1 LNKAIQRKK
10 LNHTAVISIVVTLQR
25 IQMNL
30 NEYQELAFKTALDS
44 AKNPAY
50 MIANLTSE
58 AGEVAGKYAK
68 WIRDGVLD
76 EVGLQKEVGDVLW
89 QIAGLSTVMGWNLA
103 DLASQNL
110 RKLAERQ
117 ANNTLK
123 GSGDER

>member
-1 LNKAIQRKK
+1 MLFE
-10 LNHTAVISIVVTLQR
+10 
-25 IQMNL
+25 
-30 NEYQELAFKTALDS
+30 EYQDLAFKTALES

-68 WIRDGVLD
+68 WVRDGVLD
-76 EVGLQKEVGDVLW
+76 EVGMQKEVGDVLW
-89 QIAGLSTVMGWNLA
+89 QIAGLSTVMGWSLA
-103 DLASQNL
+103 DIASQNL

>member
-1 LNKAIQRKK
+1 
-10 LNHTAVISIVVTLQR
+10 
-25 IQMNL
+25 MNL

-76 EVGLQKEVGDVLW
+76 EVGLQKDVGDVLW

-123 GSGDER
+123 GSGDAR

>member
-1 LNKAIQRKK
+1 M
-10 LNHTAVISIVVTLQR
+10 T
-25 IQMNL
+25 L
-30 NEYQELAFKTALDS
+30 NEYQELAFNTAMDS

-76 EVGLQKEVGDVLW
+76 EVGMQKEAGDVLW
-89 QIAGLSTVMGWNLA
+89 QLAGLSTVMGWSLA
-103 DLASQNL
+103 DVASKNL

-123 GSGDER
+123 GSGDDR

>member
-1 LNKAIQRKK
+1 M
-10 LNHTAVISIVVTLQR
+10 T
-25 IQMNL
+25 L
-30 NEYQELAFKTALDS
+30 NEYQELAFNTAMET

-50 MIANLTSE
+50 MISNLTSE

-76 EVGLQKEVGDVLW
+76 EAGMQKEAGDVLW
-89 QIAGLSTVMGWNLA
+89 QIAGLSTVMGWSLA
-103 DLASQNL
+103 DIASQNL

>member
-1 LNKAIQRKK
+1 MLFE
-10 LNHTAVISIVVTLQR
+10 
-25 IQMNL
+25 
-30 NEYQELAFKTALDS
+30 EYQELAWKTALET

-50 MIANLTSE
+50 MVSNLSSE

-76 EVGLQKEVGDVLW
+76 EEGLQKEIGDVLW
-89 QIAGLSTVMGWNLA
+89 QIAGLSTVMGWSLA
-103 DLASQNL
+103 DVASQNL

-117 ANNTLK
+117 AKNTLT

>member
-1 LNKAIQRKK
+1 ML
-10 LNHTAVISIVVTLQR
+10 
-25 IQMNL
+25 L
-30 NEYQELAFKTALDS
+30 NEYQDLAFKTALET

-50 MIANLTSE
+50 MITNLTSE

-76 EVGLQKEVGDVLW
+76 EVGMKKEVGDVLW
-89 QIAGLSTVMGWNLA
+89 QIAGLSTVMGWSLA
-103 DLASQNL
+103 DVASQNL

-117 ANNTLK
+117 ANNTLT

>member
-1 LNKAIQRKK
+1 ML
-10 LNHTAVISIVVTLQR
+10 
-25 IQMNL
+25 M
-30 NEYQELAFKTALDS
+30 EDYQELAWKTALES

-76 EVGLQKEVGDVLW
+76 EAGMQKEVGDVLW
-89 QIAGLSTVMGWNLA
+89 QIAGLSTVMGWSLA

-110 RKLAERQ
+110 RKLAQRQ
-117 ANNTLK
+117 TNNSIG
-123 GSGDER
+123 GSGDSR